1 MANLECFNLDFCAL
15 FDILK
20 QRGRDVNLY
29 ENAATQAIASFF
41 HHEPRWKKEI
51 LFGFLLK
58 PFGMTLDNIKD
69 VVTQNHL
76 PGTIP
81 DFTIQTTDNQKIHFE
96 VKISDANLTESEIVP
111 GTRDAFLVRKRY
123 RFLEDI
129 PVAKD
134 NILFWEDLFAIIDKH
149 GAANDF
155 SRLALVREYMHDEEH
170 TLLLTP
176 HEVAMMYSPDT
187 VAAVYTMSQKIM
199 RLCENFLDSP
209 SASAAYAADKPQQD
223 DLGIGYYFHEKHGK
237 PRNFFV
243 GFSASVPSP
252 YCFSIALQLNDNAP
266 TPGKNWYTDDEWAY
280 FPLDRE
286 ILAKDI
292 SETELQASF
301 NANVEEVLKSIQ

>member
-1 MANLECFNLDFCAL
+1 M
-15 FDILK
+15 
-20 QRGRDVNLY
+20 NLY

-96 VKISDANLTESEIVP
+96 VKINDAVLTESEITP

-129 PVAKD
+129 PAAKAT
-134 NILFWEDLFAIIDKH
+134 ILFWEDLFEIIDKQ
-149 GAANDF
+149 GAANEF
-155 SRLALVREYMHDEEH
+155 SRLAVVREYMHDDEH

-176 HEVAMMYSPDT
+176 HEVAMFYSPDT
-187 VAAVYTMSQKIM
+187 VFAVYTMSEKVLD
-199 RLCENFLDSP
+199 LCKHFLETHS
-209 SASAAYAADKPQQD
+209 YTIGKRQQNQW
-223 DLGIGYYFHEKHGK
+223 GIGYHFEEADGRRRH
-237 PRNFFV
+237 FFV
-243 GFSASVPSP
+243 GITPTVPVPYVFSV
-252 YCFSIALQLNDNAP
+252 ALDLNTNGGAP
-266 TPGKNWYTDDEWAY
+266 NKCWYTDDENWAY
-280 FPLDRE
+280 FQLDKELLAKNLSEEELQETFNKCVEE
-286 ILAKDI
+286 ILSGI
-292 SETELQASF
+292 H
-301 NANVEEVLKSIQ
+301 